1 MAAEDAAAGGV
12 VTVEASE
19 VDSVG
24 AIMARRLLQLFKT
37 RTSSQLLVG
46 SEISCYL
53 VVFAANLKFCWLPYV
68 FVRLLL
74 KQIIVFVCVD
84 HSPLRQST
92 L

>member
-12 VTVEASE
+12 VTVETSE

-74 KQIIVFVCVD
+74 KQIIVFVCG
-84 HSPLRQST
+84 LFT
-92 L
+92 LAVNWSL